1 MRWALVLT
9 LVAGVAQGQWATS
22 TPRPTPRPT
31 YPPAPTRTATPRPTS
46 TPSAQATS
54 TPSPQRTPTP
64 GTLPTPH
71 AGLNYYLV
79 PLVPVLTPKVGES
92 LRYADGTPIYL
103 TVRLA
108 SGEIKATIVRVDP

>member
-1 MRWALVLT
+1 M
-9 LVAGVAQGQWATS
+9 
-22 TPRPTPRPT
+22 
-31 YPPAPTRTATPRPTS
+31 
-46 TPSAQATS
+46 
-54 TPSPQRTPTP
+54 P

-92 LRYADGTPIYL
+92 LRYADGTPISL

-108 SGEIKATIVRVDP
+108 SGEILCRVVRAE